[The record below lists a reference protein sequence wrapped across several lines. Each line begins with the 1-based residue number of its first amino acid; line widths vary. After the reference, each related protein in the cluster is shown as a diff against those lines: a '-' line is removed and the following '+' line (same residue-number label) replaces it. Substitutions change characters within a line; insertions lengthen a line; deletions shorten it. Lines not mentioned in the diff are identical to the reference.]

1 MQQALATL
9 MMNRTSFVIAHRLS
23 TVRRADAI
31 IVLERGR
38 IVEIG
43 KHDELVARPNGSYAR
58 LHQMQLL
65 ESKPIAGELKVV
77 DSGAGAGRRRAEG
90 GKLAMIKSMTGFA
103 SLTRDDERGAIGVTI
118 RSVNHRFLD
127 LQLRLPPAIADLEP
141 RLRALVQKHLARGRV
156 EISVSLQL
164 RQNAAPQ
171 IELNEEFAQALSARD
186 GAGAPPR
193 PDRRRADAGRSVAA
207 AAGADHSREDA
218 GVRRRVGD
226 ARHGRRR
233 CGRERDRASSKRCG
247 CVRACTCAPISTR
260 ARACCPGLIARI
272 AAAANTGREELEARL
287 LERARELAGALPID
301 QAALSQEVVRV
312 AQRSDIS
319 EEVTRFHGHLAHWDA
334 LSDSPE
340 PCGRKLD
347 FLLQEMNREVNTIG
361 SKADGLQVSE
371 VVIQAKAELERMRE
385 QVQNVE

>member
-1 MQQALATL
+1 
-9 MMNRTSFVIAHRLS
+9 
-23 TVRRADAI
+23 
-31 IVLERGR
+31 
-38 IVEIG
+38 
-43 KHDELVARPNGSYAR
+43 
-58 LHQMQLL
+58 
-65 ESKPIAGELKVV
+65 
-77 DSGAGAGRRRAEG
+77 
-90 GKLAMIKSMTGFA
+90 MIKSMTGFA

-127 LQLRLPPAIADLEP
+127 LQLRLPPSIADVEP
-141 RLRALVQKHLARGRV
+141 RLRAIVQKQLARGRV

-164 RQNAAPQ
+164 RQVLAPQ
-171 IELNEEFAQALSARD
+171 VELNEEFAKALAATMEQARTRGLVQGTLTPGDLLRLPQALTI
-186 GAGAPPR
+186 
-193 PDRRRADAGRSVAA
+193 
-207 AAGADHSREDA
+207 
-218 GVRRRVGD
+218 
-226 ARHGRRR
+226 
-233 CGRERDRASSKRCG
+233 RERLPEAGGVSAMLGSAVDDAVESAINQLEEMR
-247 CVRACTCAPISTR
+247 VREGVHLRGDLDTR
-260 ARACCPGLIARI
+260 KALLADLIGRI
-272 AAAANTGREELEARL
+272 AAAAETGRIDLETRL
-287 LERARELAGALPID
+287 LERARELAAALPID

-334 LSDSPE
+334 LSDSAE

>member
-1 MQQALATL
+1 
-9 MMNRTSFVIAHRLS
+9 
-23 TVRRADAI
+23 
-31 IVLERGR
+31 
-38 IVEIG
+38 
-43 KHDELVARPNGSYAR
+43 
-58 LHQMQLL
+58 
-65 ESKPIAGELKVV
+65 
-77 DSGAGAGRRRAEG
+77 
-90 GKLAMIKSMTGFA
+90 MIKSMTGFA
-103 SLTRDDERGAIGVTI
+103 SLTRDDERGALGVTI

-156 EISVSLQL
+156 EISISLQL

-171 IELNEEFAQALSARD
+171 IELNEEFALALSSAIEQARKRGLVAGELAPGDLLRLPQALIIREKLPESGSVSGLLGTMVD
-186 GAGAPPR
+186 
-193 PDRRRADAGRSVAA
+193 DAVAA
-207 AAGADHSREDA
+207 AIAQLEEMRVRE
-218 GVRRRVGD
+218 GVHLRTD
-226 ARHGRRR
+226 L
-233 CGRERDRASSKRCG
+233 D
-247 CVRACTCAPISTR
+247 TR
-260 ARACCPGLIARI
+260 KGLLSGLIARM
-272 AAAANTGREELEARL
+272 ATAANTGREELEERL
-287 LERARELAGALPID
+287 LERARELAAALPID

-334 LSDSPE
+334 LSESPE

>member
-1 MQQALATL
+1 
-9 MMNRTSFVIAHRLS
+9 
-23 TVRRADAI
+23 
-31 IVLERGR
+31 
-38 IVEIG
+38 
-43 KHDELVARPNGSYAR
+43 
-58 LHQMQLL
+58 
-65 ESKPIAGELKVV
+65 
-77 DSGAGAGRRRAEG
+77 
-90 GKLAMIKSMTGFA
+90 MIKSMTGFA
-103 SLTRDDERGAIGVTI
+103 SLTRDDERAAIGVTI

-127 LQLRLPPAIADLEP
+127 LQLRLPPAIADVEP
-141 RLRALVQKHLARGRV
+141 RLRALVQKSLARGRV

-164 RQNAAPQ
+164 RQATAPQ
-171 IELNEEFAQALSARD
+171 VELNEEFVAALAAVVEQARTRGLVSGALTPGDLLRLPQALSI
-186 GAGAPPR
+186 
-193 PDRRRADAGRSVAA
+193 
-207 AAGADHSREDA
+207 RERMPETG
-218 GVRRRVGD
+218 GVSAMLGGVIDEAVESALAQLEDMRVREGVHLRTDLD
-226 ARHGRRR
+226 ARKALLA
-233 CGRERDRASSKRCG
+233 D
-247 CVRACTCAPISTR
+247 
-260 ARACCPGLIARI
+260 LIGRI
-272 AAAANTGREELEARL
+272 AAAANTGREDLEARL
-287 LERARELAGALPID
+287 LERAREIAGTIPID

>member
-1 MQQALATL
+1 
-9 MMNRTSFVIAHRLS
+9 
-23 TVRRADAI
+23 
-31 IVLERGR
+31 
-38 IVEIG
+38 
-43 KHDELVARPNGSYAR
+43 
-58 LHQMQLL
+58 
-65 ESKPIAGELKVV
+65 
-77 DSGAGAGRRRAEG
+77 
-90 GKLAMIKSMTGFA
+90 MIKSMTGFA
-103 SLTRDDERGAIGVTI
+103 SLSREDERGAIGVTI

-127 LQLRLPPAIADLEP
+127 LQLRLPPSIADLEP

-164 RQNAAPQ
+164 RQTATTH
-171 IELNEEFAQALSARD
+171 IELNQGFADALSGVMEQARSRGLVVGDLAPGDLLRLPQALTIKEILPEAGGVSAQLGTAVDETVESALAQLEEMR
-186 GAGAPPR
+186 
-193 PDRRRADAGRSVAA
+193 V
-207 AAGADHSREDA
+207 RE
-218 GVRRRVGD
+218 GVHLRTDLDMRKGLL
-226 ARHGRRR
+226 
-233 CGRERDRASSKRCG
+233 S
-247 CVRACTCAPISTR
+247 
-260 ARACCPGLIARI
+260 GLIARI
-272 AAAANTGREELEARL
+272 AAAANTGREALEARL
-287 LERARELAGALPID
+287 LERAREIATALPID